1 MGIFSRTDEKK
12 AAKASIAEEKKN
24 AKTEK
29 ELANEE
35 KVKNGKTAIK
45 NLNGAKEHFEDD
57 EELLDYILECMIA
70 NC

>member
-29 ELANEE
+29 E
-35 KVKNGKTAIK
+35 
-45 NLNGAKEHFEDD
+45 
-57 EELLDYILECMIA
+57 
-70 NC
+70 